1 MNETTLA
8 RELIDSRCGNHSLG
22 SVYEFLL
29 RVCHDSHEAEA
40 EFVKFISGELPQRLL
55 EEARLWVAA
64 EHVGDQFKRGRDNRV
79 QPCGSIEA
87 TNFETKS
94 AMTWI
99 VSITVGVVP
108 A

>member
-8 RELIDSRCGNHSLG
+8 RELIDRRCGNHSLG

-40 EFVKFISGELPQRLL
+40 DFVKFISGELPQRLL

-64 EHVGDQFKRGRDNRV
+64 EQTCTPSGPTLNTNGDR
-79 QPCGSIEA
+79 PELI
-87 TNFETKS
+87 
-94 AMTWI
+94 
-99 VSITVGVVP
+99 P